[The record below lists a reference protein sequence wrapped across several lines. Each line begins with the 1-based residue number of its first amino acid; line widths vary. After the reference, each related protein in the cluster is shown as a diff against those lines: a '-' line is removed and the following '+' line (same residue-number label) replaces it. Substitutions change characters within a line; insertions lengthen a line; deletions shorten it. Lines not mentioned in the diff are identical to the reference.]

1 MISTVVQVFERLSM
15 NTTVVSVTKP
25 TIWDYPQP
33 FLWSVI
39 CSGEHQDKLGHVN
52 NVEYLLWLQ
61 EAGWQHI
68 HHLGYSWDDH
78 QNDGAAMAL
87 VNTNVHYLLTAYAGD
102 QLTVGTW
109 ITATDR
115 IRIRRAFQI
124 IRHSDQKTL
133 LRAQLDYAC
142 ISLKTGKARRKP
154 DRLAKAHLWAVKEAG
169 FLSSVDQYS

>member
-1 MISTVVQVFERLSM
+1 M
-15 NTTVVSVTKP
+15 NTMGVSVTKP

-33 FLWSVI
+33 FLWPVI
-39 CSGEHQDKLGHVN
+39 CCEEHQDKLGHVN
-52 NVEYLLWLQ
+52 NVEYLHWLQ

-87 VNTNVHYLLTAYAGD
+87 VNTNVRYLLAAYAGD
-102 QLTVGTW
+102 HLTVGTW

-115 IRIRRAFQI
+115 IRTRREFQI
-124 IRHSDQKTL
+124 IRSHDQKTL

-142 ISLKTGKARRKP
+142 ISLTTGKARRKP
-154 DRLAKAHLWAVKEAG
+154 TRLAEAHLRSIKQAG
-169 FLSSVDQYS
+169 FFINY

>member
-1 MISTVVQVFERLSM
+1 
-15 NTTVVSVTKP
+15 
-25 TIWDYPQP
+25 
-33 FLWSVI
+33 
-39 CSGEHQDKLGHVN
+39 
-52 NVEYLLWLQ
+52 
-61 EAGWQHI
+61 
-68 HHLGYSWDDH
+68 
-78 QNDGAAMAL
+78 MAL